1 MPVAAGE
8 CVLKA
13 PDAWFNTADYS
24 VPLLVLFGVGC
35 VGWVVAYVAIVRNAL
50 RNRFLEIPAGA
61 VVANIAWEFVWG
73 FLYPNELGRAFSW
86 GYRIWFFFDLA
97 IVYLLFKYGHKQI
110 GTGDETTSSGAA
122 PAADRLAEL
131 RAVFRPACAFG
142 IAAWAVAIYFFVGEC
157 YDTGYGAIS
166 GYILNTMMSALYVVI
181 ILRHGRLY
189 DFSLLVAWSKM
200 LGTALLTVFNF
211 VVQWTNPYLLFL
223 CLMTLALDLLYIG
236 LFYAIRSG
244 RAGSLAAAARGE
256 AAR

>member
-1 MPVAAGE
+1 MPVAAGD

-50 RNRFLEIPAGA
+50 RNEFLEIPAGA

-73 FLYPNELGRAFSW
+73 FVYPNELGRAFSW
-86 GYRIWFFFDLA
+86 GYRVWFFFDLA
-97 IVYLLFKYGHKQI
+97 IVWLLFRYGHKQV
-110 GTGDETTSSGAA
+110 EL
-122 PAADRLAEL
+122 PEL
-131 RAVFRPACAFG
+131 RAIFRPACVFG
-142 IAAWAVAIYFFVGEC
+142 VAAWAVAIYFFVGEC

-181 ILRHGRLY
+181 ILRHGHLY

-211 VVQWTNPYLLFL
+211 VVQGGNLYLLLL
-223 CLMTLALDLLYIG
+223 CVLTLALDLLYIG

-244 RAGSLAAAARGE
+244 RAAALLSATREEVAR
-256 AAR
+256 